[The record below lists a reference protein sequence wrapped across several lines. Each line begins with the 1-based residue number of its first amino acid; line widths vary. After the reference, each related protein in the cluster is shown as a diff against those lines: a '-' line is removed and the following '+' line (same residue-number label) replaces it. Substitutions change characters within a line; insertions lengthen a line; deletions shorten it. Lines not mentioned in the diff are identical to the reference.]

1 MLKLFCWVCFTRRPF
16 SIPHQCTMAV
26 CRECGN
32 PEGAMR
38 PLAPYERAWY
48 GLERENPT
56 RARLLDCCL
65 TSSEDEA

>member
-16 SIPHQCTMAV
+16 SLPHQCPMAV
-26 CRECGN
+26 CRKCGN

-56 RARLLDCCL
+56 QN
-65 TSSEDEA
+65 SSSIAA